1 MKKSVLKKII
11 FILMLILF
19 LIIIYLSRSIIQPVF
34 LSLILAYMLS
44 PLVKILTHRGA
55 KKRIAVLITLTM
67 LLGFMFIII
76 YYIIPGII
84 RDVVG
89 ILYNSQEYTELITKY
104 IGNSGFDGMP
114 SYLKGVI
121 NNNVVK
127 LQNMGLDYLNNFFT
141 ELIDFTMEL
150 PTYILTPVFV
160 YYFLNDSE
168 HFTKLIKSF
177 IPLGIRDKAVEL
189 WREIDKVLGSFVRS
203 QLILSLVISG
213 LTFVAM
219 LILKVKYP
227 IIIAFINGITNII
240 PYFGPVIGFIPAFL
254 AAITQSLNKAI
265 LVAVAFFIIQQFESS
280 VIAPKIMGDTMGIHP
295 VFIMIIIILGGKYFG
310 GWGLL
315 LSVPVAGIAKVMFSY
330 FVRNMY

>member
-1 MKKSVLKKII
+1 MKKSVLKKIV
-11 FILMLILF
+11 FALLIVI
-19 LIIIYLSRSIIQPVF
+19 LIITIYLSRSIIGPVF

-44 PLVKILTHRGA
+44 PLVKILVHRGVN
-55 KKRIAVLITLTM
+55 KRIAVLITLSM

-84 RDVVG
+84 KDVMG
-89 ILYNSQEYTELITKY
+89 ILYNSDEYKNAITKY
-104 IGNSGFDGMP
+104 IGNAGFDGMP

-121 NNNVVK
+121 NSNLIK
-127 LQNMGLDYLNNFFT
+127 LQNIGLAYLNNFFN
-141 ELIDFTMEL
+141 ELVDFTMEL

-160 YYFLNDSE
+160 YYFLNDGE

-177 IPLGIRDKAVEL
+177 IPSGIREKSVEV
-189 WREIDKVLGSFVRS
+189 WREVDNVLGSFIRS
-203 QLILSLVISG
+203 QLILSLVIAV

-227 IIIAFINGITNII
+227 IIIAFINGITNVI
-240 PYFGPVIGFIPAFL
+240 PYFGPVIGFVPAFL
-254 AAITQSLNKAI
+254 AAVTQSFNKAI

-280 VIAPKIMGDTMGIHP
+280 VIAPKLMGDTMGIHP
-295 VFIMIIIILGGKYFG
+295 VFIMIIIILGGEYFG

-315 LSVPVAGIAKVMFSY
+315 LSVPAAGIVKVIFSY
-330 FVRNMY
+330 IVKNMY